1 MVDRQQIRGLITRLA
16 RIDAGEGWADDL
28 NPAQRAALDYLGQ
41 ANRFSRSPSHVA
53 EYLGTTR
60 GTKSQTLKVL
70 VRKGYVTELR
80 SEADKRTISYALTQ
94 AGRNAM
100 LGSGLLARSLEGLPE
115 SHLDALQQALRATLH
130 AALAANGNRAFGICR
145 DCRHFTAR
153 GVGAYCGL
161 MQLALEPNE
170 TAQICHEQAP
180 ARDADA
186 SGA

>member
-1 MVDRQQIRGLITRLA
+1 MADRQQIRGLITRLA

-60 GTKSQTLKVL
+60 GTMSQTLKVL

-94 AGRNAM
+94 AGRNAI
-100 LGSGLLARSLEGLPE
+100 LGSGLLARVAGGSAGKPPRRAATGPARHAARSPGRERQPGLRDLPGLPPF
-115 SHLDALQQALRATLH
+115 HGARGGRILRAD
-130 AALAANGNRAFGICR
+130 AACA
-145 DCRHFTAR
+145 
-153 GVGAYCGL
+153 GA
-161 MQLALEPNE
+161 
-170 TAQICHEQAP
+170 T
-180 ARDADA
+180 
-186 SGA
+186 